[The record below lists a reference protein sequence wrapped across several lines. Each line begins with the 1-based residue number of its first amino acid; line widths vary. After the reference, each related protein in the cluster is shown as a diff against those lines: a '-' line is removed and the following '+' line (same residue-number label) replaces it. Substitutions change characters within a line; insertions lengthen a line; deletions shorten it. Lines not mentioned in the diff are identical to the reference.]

1 MAQAGLWRYCF
12 GLTAAM
18 RLLAVLAAG
27 TASAAQPNI
36 VLMLADDQGWD
47 GLSAPMAPDVEA
59 SGVFRTPRLEALAA
73 QGMRF
78 SNAYAPAPVCSP
90 TRISLQ
96 TGKSPAQ
103 LHWTKAAPPERVHR
117 LLEPQLVK
125 QIADDERTVGELL
138 RGAGYATAHYGKW
151 HIAGGGP
158 GAHGYDEH
166 DGDTGNDEAFR
177 FTDPNPV
184 DIFGMAERAA
194 AFMEKNARERRPFF
208 IQLSWNALHAP
219 ENALAATRAKYASLA
234 GGNAKRAATA
244 AITEDLDTGVGRVLD
259 AIDRLQ
265 LGETTYV
272 IYTSDNGAGGGGRR
286 GGLSGGK
293 GSLSEAGIRVPLIV
307 RGPGIAAGSWCHM
320 PVVGYDLL
328 PTFCQWAGLPAGAL
342 PRGIEG
348 GSIAPLLAAGGRGA
362 VQRPRDELVF
372 HFPHYQHGNPPQSA
386 IRAGDLKLILLY
398 EDGGVRLFDV
408 AKDRDEREDLA
419 PRMPDESR
427 RLRGLLEAR
436 LAAIG
441 AQMPAPN
448 PDFDPAAAQPE
459 RRRGGGGGGGGR
471 KQTRGKT

>member
-1 MAQAGLWRYCF
+1 
-12 GLTAAM
+12 
-18 RLLAVLAAG
+18 
-27 TASAAQPNI
+27 
-36 VLMLADDQGWD
+36 
-47 GLSAPMAPDVEA
+47 
-59 SGVFRTPRLEALAA
+59 
-73 QGMRF
+73 
-78 SNAYAPAPVCSP
+78 
-90 TRISLQ
+90 
-96 TGKSPAQ
+96 
-103 LHWTKAAPPERVHR
+103 
-117 LLEPQLVK
+117 
-125 QIADDERTVGELL
+125 
-138 RGAGYATAHYGKW
+138 
-151 HIAGGGP
+151 
-158 GAHGYDEH
+158 
-166 DGDTGNDEAFR
+166 
-177 FTDPNPV
+177 
-184 DIFGMAERAA
+184 
-194 AFMEKNARERRPFF
+194 
-208 IQLSWNALHAP
+208 
-219 ENALAATRAKYASLA
+219 
-234 GGNAKRAATA
+234 
-244 AITEDLDTGVGRVLD
+244 
-259 AIDRLQ
+259 
-265 LGETTYV
+265 
-272 IYTSDNGAGGGGRR
+272 
-286 GGLSGGK
+286 
-293 GSLSEAGIRVPLIV
+293 
-307 RGPGIAAGSWCHM
+307 M